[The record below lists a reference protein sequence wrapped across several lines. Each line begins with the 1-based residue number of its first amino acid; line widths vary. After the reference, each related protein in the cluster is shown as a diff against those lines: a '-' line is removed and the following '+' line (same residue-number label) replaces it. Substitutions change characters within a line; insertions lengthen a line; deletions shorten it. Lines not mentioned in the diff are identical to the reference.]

1 MSSLLLTILFGTGS
15 EDCYGRR
22 MLTKTPALSLAK
34 PAWTR
39 NPASPTCL
47 ETGPSS
53 LPSLPWSWLPS
64 TCLLHGH
71 PNQSLY
77 GALTSPTFENEAN
90 AVFLELKFDVCL
102 LHKMTSRSLQHR
114 GRSFKACTP
123 AYLSRVFYP
132 LSCVPLLPLPPTPR
146 HSLPVLSGIPSVCW
160 LHCLCTLYF
169 H

>member
-1 MSSLLLTILFGTGS
+1 MGQGLKIVTGDVCIQRPRPSHLLSPPGQEILP
-15 EDCYGRR
+15 
-22 MLTKTPALSLAK
+22 LPPVLKLIPPLSD
-34 PAWTR
+34 
-39 NPASPTCL
+39 
-47 ETGPSS
+47 PSS